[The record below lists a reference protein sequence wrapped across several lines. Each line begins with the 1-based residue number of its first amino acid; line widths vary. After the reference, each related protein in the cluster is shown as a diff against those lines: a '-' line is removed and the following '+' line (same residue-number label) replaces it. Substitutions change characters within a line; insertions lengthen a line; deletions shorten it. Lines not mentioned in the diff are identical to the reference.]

1 MSKGGDWLKKIEKQ
15 IIGNMKEMFP
25 KLTELE
31 KAKLLYLT
39 EGMAFMK
46 KKEGGNNGESAK
58 SQG

>member
-1 MSKGGDWLKKIEKQ
+1 MKKIEKQ

-46 KKEGGNNGESAK
+46 KKEGKEVVSNANSKA
-58 SQG
+58 

>member
-1 MSKGGDWLKKIEKQ
+1 MKKIEKQ

-46 KKEGGNNGESAK
+46 KKEGGKNGESAK

>member
-1 MSKGGDWLKKIEKQ
+1 MKKIEKQ

-46 KKEGGNNGESAK
+46 NKECRKEETNAASK
-58 SQG
+58 TR